1 MNKLLF
7 KILFALTPGLVKAY
21 FERKIANL
29 KHEVEFLKTGIR
41 EAFDAEGYRIA
52 CSTYEEMVA
61 LTKKQMKMR
70 NRKLRSVSLP
80 NRRVHLPF
88 VARLFRAVSK
98 WLARWA
104 KSLDSQ
110 SHHQQ
115 VEPNGKPQLQLDLK
129 GQQ

>member
-1 MNKLLF
+1 MHKFIF
-7 KILFALTPGLVKAY
+7 KILFALTPSPVKAY
-21 FERKIANL
+21 FARRIEQL
-29 KHEVEFLKTGIR
+29 KHEVDFLKTGIR

-70 NRKLRSVSLP
+70 NRKLQARSVSLP

-104 KSLDSQ
+104 KSLD
-110 SHHQQ
+110 HKPVGEP
-115 VEPNGKPQLQLDLK
+115 VEPNGRPQLQLELEK
-129 GQQ
+129 